1 MDNRAISKRFVY
13 CASPEWTVQKNHHR
27 NNNNIIVAGLWAA
40 GPFRVIPIR
49 KILFFFSAEAYCQFR
64 LLSSPAASLA
74 QLCCVWFNWKL
85 FGFFLS
91 FFFYLFSPD
100 RRRKR
105 ERVCALSDEFPTFT
119 ESDAIVCVIFFSL
132 FFLGG
137 SNCQNALWQE
147 QGNTQTHA
155 RFCIIMDVRSP
166 EIPPSYPAG
175 LYRVER
181 DILCSI

>member
-1 MDNRAISKRFVY
+1 MEWCWCHLGCLGSLCVCVRTIANPRRWTIEQSVKDLCIAPRQNEQYRKKNRHH
-13 CASPEWTVQKNHHR
+13 HHR

-119 ESDAIVCVIFFSL
+119 ESDAIVCHLFSFF
-132 FFLGG
+132 FWGAPTVRMRYDR
-137 SNCQNALWQE
+137 NKA
-147 QGNTQTHA
+147 TRRHTHA
-155 RFCIIMDVRSP
+155 FV
-166 EIPPSYPAG
+166 
-175 LYRVER
+175 
-181 DILCSI
+181 